1 MCAATAMSLGD
12 PATWAPAAAATSDQ
26 QPIPGRT
33 MSYFPDHL
41 ADRYRRFKLR
51 HFIPHQDDYE
61 QLASQGQNPE
71 VMVVSCC
78 DSRVE
83 PEAVFSA
90 MPGELFA
97 VRNVANLV
105 PPYETDGK
113 YHGVSA
119 ALEFA
124 VLNIR
129 VKHIVVMGHSG
140 CGGVKACIEHDATRQ
155 TAAEFIANWMSML
168 DVARDRIIGEKPGQS
183 PADLRAAL
191 ERGGHQGLARQSA
204 HVSLRADPR
213 GQGPPGAARRLLRH
227 LEWAALGAQRGDGRL
242 RAAVSRRAEPTFAPI
257 RLFFSHGST
266 AAPERTTHDHIA

>member
-1 MCAATAMSLGD
+1 
-12 PATWAPAAAATSDQ
+12 
-26 QPIPGRT
+26 

-61 QLASQGQNPE
+61 QLATSGQNPE

-90 MPGELFA
+90 MPGELFV

-124 VLNIR
+124 VLNLR
-129 VKHIVVMGHSG
+129 VKHIVVIGHSG
-140 CGGVKACIEHDATRQ
+140 CGGVRACIEHDAAKQ
-155 TAAEFIANWMSML
+155 TAAQFIANWMSML
-168 DVARDRIIGEKPGQS
+168 DGARDRLLASGASQALPELC
-183 PADLRAAL
+183 ANL
-191 ERGGHQGLARQSA
+191 EREGVK
-204 HVSLRADPR
+204 VSLAN
-213 GQGPPGAARRLLRH
+213 LRTFPCVQI
-227 LEWAALGAQRGDGRL
+227 LEGKGRL
-242 RAAVSRRAEPTFAPI
+242 NLHGAYFDISTGQLAVLNEATNEFVP
-257 RLFFSHGST
+257 L
-266 AAPERTTHDHIA
+266 

>member
-1 MCAATAMSLGD
+1 
-12 PATWAPAAAATSDQ
+12 
-26 QPIPGRT
+26 
-33 MSYFPDHL
+33 MSYFPDQL

-51 HFIPHQDDYE
+51 NFIPHQDEYE
-61 QLASQGQNPE
+61 RLASHGQNPE

-90 MPGELFA
+90 MPGELFV

-140 CGGVKACIEHDATRQ
+140 CGGVRACIEHDATRQ
-155 TAAEFIANWMSML
+155 TEAEFIANWMSML
-168 DVARDRIIGEKPGQS
+168 DAARDRIIGEKPAQS
-183 PADLRAAL
+183 PTDLRINL
-191 ERGGHQGLARQSA
+191 EREGVK
-204 HVSLRADPR
+204 VSLAN
-213 GQGPPGAARRLLRH
+213 LRTFPCVQI
-227 LEWAALGAQRGDGRL
+227 LEGKGRL
-242 RAAVSRRAEPTFAPI
+242 A
-257 RLFFSHGST
+257 LHGAYFDIST
-266 AAPERTTHDHIA
+266 GQLTVLNEATGDFVPL

>member
-1 MCAATAMSLGD
+1 
-12 PATWAPAAAATSDQ
+12 
-26 QPIPGRT
+26 

-71 VMVVSCC
+71 VMIVSCC

-129 VKHIVVMGHSG
+129 VKHIVVMGHSR
-140 CGGVKACIEHDATRQ
+140 CGGVQACLDHDAARQ

-168 DVARDRIIGEKPGQS
+168 ADARDRIVVERAGQS
-183 PADLRAAL
+183 SSDLRAAL
-191 ERGGHQGLARQSA
+191 EREGVK
-204 HVSLRADPR
+204 VSLAN
-213 GQGPPGAARRLLRH
+213 LRTFPCVQI
-227 LEWAALGAQRGDGRL
+227 LEGKGRL
-242 RAAVSRRAEPTFAPI
+242 A
-257 RLFFSHGST
+257 LHGAYFDISSGQLSVLNEAT
-266 AAPERTTHDHIA
+266 GDFVPL

>member
-1 MCAATAMSLGD
+1 
-12 PATWAPAAAATSDQ
+12 
-26 QPIPGRT
+26 
-33 MSYFPDHL
+33 MSYFPEHL

-61 QLASQGQNPE
+61 QLATQGQNPE
-71 VMVVSCC
+71 VMIVSCC

-90 MPGELFA
+90 MPGELFV

-140 CGGVKACIEHDATRQ
+140 CGGVPACVEHDATRQ
-155 TAAEFIANWMSML
+155 TEAEFIANWMSML
-168 DVARDRIIGEKPGQS
+168 DEARDRLTRERDVEDQRVQVAAG
-183 PADLRAAL
+183 LRVAAAL
-191 ERGGHQGLARQSA
+191 LDQGAREGPASGERHGGLS
-204 HVSLRADPR
+204 
-213 GQGPPGAARRLLRH
+213 
-227 LEWAALGAQRGDGRL
+227 
-242 RAAVSRRAEPTFAPI
+242 
-257 RLFFSHGST
+257 
-266 AAPERTTHDHIA
+266 

>member
-1 MCAATAMSLGD
+1 
-12 PATWAPAAAATSDQ
+12 
-26 QPIPGRT
+26 

-51 HFIPHQDDYE
+51 HFIPHQDEYE
-61 QLASQGQNPE
+61 RLANQGQHPE

-90 MPGELFA
+90 MPGELFV

-124 VLNIR
+124 VLNLR
-129 VKHIVVMGHSG
+129 VKHIVVIGHSG
-140 CGGVKACIEHDATRQ
+140 CGGVRACIDHEAARQ
-155 TAAEFIANWMSML
+155 TEAEFIANWMSML
-168 DVARDRIIGEKPGQS
+168 DGARDRVVAANAGR
-183 PADLRAAL
+183 PASELSANLEREGIKVSLANLRTFPCVQAL
-191 ERGGHQGLARQSA
+191 ESK
-204 HVSLRADPR
+204 
-213 GQGPPGAARRLLRH
+213 
-227 LEWAALGAQRGDGRL
+227 GRL
-242 RAAVSRRAEPTFAPI
+242 ALHGAYFDISTGQLSVLNEATNSFAP
-257 RLFFSHGST
+257 L
-266 AAPERTTHDHIA
+266 

>member
-1 MCAATAMSLGD
+1 LAAVRRTHGAG
-12 PATWAPAAAATSDQ
+12 SDHHHRTNDLT
-26 QPIPGRT
+26 GRS

-61 QLASQGQNPE
+61 LLATQGQSPD

-90 MPGELFA
+90 MPGELFV

-140 CGGVKACIEHDATRQ
+140 CGGVRACIEHEATRQ

-168 DVARDRIIGEKPGQS
+168 DTARDEILSRTPTQTAAE
-183 PADLRAAL
+183 LRGSL
-191 ERGGHQGLARQSA
+191 EREGVK
-204 HVSLRADPR
+204 VSLAN
-213 GQGPPGAARRLLRH
+213 LRTFPCVQT
-227 LEWAALGAQRGDGRL
+227 LEGKGRL
-242 RAAVSRRAEPTFAPI
+242 ALHGAYFDISTGQLAVLNEATGQFVP
-257 RLFFSHGST
+257 L
-266 AAPERTTHDHIA
+266 